1 MPHLNKQGEKCEE
14 CGHETCPYCNL
25 GCHNTDCNRHMRP
38 IDKCYNAFLISS
50 SNTNREWE
58 ERFDE
63 KFGTFILGSGKGH
76 TIATEHNIKSFIQEE
91 LTRERERIIQ
101 SIWLG
106 ISQTSGART
115 YRSVEIIDFI
125 KDYAYEEGI
134 ELIPK
139 EE

>member
-1 MPHLNKQGEKCEE
+1 MEEPHLNKQEEKIQKQMEKQFS
-14 CGHETCPYCNL
+14 
-25 GCHNTDCNRHMRP
+25 D
-38 IDKCYNAFLISS
+38 D
-50 SNTNREWE
+50 TNREWE

-63 KFGTFILGSGKGH
+63 RFPHKLQTAPPHQKLKFVDK
-76 TIATEHNIKSFIQEE
+76 EIKSFIQEE